1 MLTNRLDN
9 LTNTDN
15 QYDITIQNILYKKE
29 LLRGLE
35 TLKNKSENLSEYSAL
50 DEFLIYLNF
59 NSKAYIN
66 RFTQNI
72 AIKVNSYKN
81 LSERID
87 QLLLHHKSFNQL
99 HRKPDIILNPKYH
112 GLEIVL
118 GNWFQEE
125 IMYLERK
132 MHLSVVP
139 LNVITE
145 EAVQKNSLET
155 EKQKVLCGLSTD
167 QIALFLR
174 ASWDLKI
181 LVAKSLNL
189 LFKSFVPS
197 ISTAHKYDLSP
208 DAMRSKAY
216 VAEQRD
222 KEILIETLECI
233 IQQIRKYN

>member
-1 MLTNRLDN
+1 MK
-9 LTNTDN
+9 
-15 QYDITIQNILYKKE
+15 I
-29 LLRGLE
+29 
-35 TLKNKSENLSEYSAL
+35 KSENLSEYSAL

-118 GNWFQEE
+118 GNWFQQE

-145 EAVQKNSLET
+145 ETVQKDSLE
-155 EKQKVLCGLSTD
+155 TD